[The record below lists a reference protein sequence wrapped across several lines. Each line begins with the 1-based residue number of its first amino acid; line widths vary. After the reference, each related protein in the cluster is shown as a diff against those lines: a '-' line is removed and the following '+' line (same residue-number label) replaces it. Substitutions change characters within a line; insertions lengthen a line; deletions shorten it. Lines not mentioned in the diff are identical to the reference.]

1 VWAFICIYNRALSD
15 LPTGIITFSGLVLGI
30 ITSGK
35 AAEKISEVNKNVA
48 NTTVDTQK

>member
-1 VWAFICIYNRALSD
+1 

-35 AAEKISEVNKNVA
+35 AVEKISEGKKDVA